1 METTG
6 DKLRAVAFALG
17 VHAFALALLFVG
29 LWWQQPIPATDAQG
43 PMVEA
48 TLVSSPQQSAAIAKA
63 IASAEKQAAHRDDH
77 DAIPPPQPKP
87 EPMPQ
92 DAPQPQQIAPQAPL
106 PKPDT
111 VDQDE
116 VRRLADEAAAQKLQE
131 QEERRKQAQVDLTN
145 QQKQQQEAEN
155 RQRLAQ
161 QELDRQKLL
170 ENIRKQRA
178 DAERQV
184 KLEAQKYK
192 QLQDRATQLAQNNAP
207 TATTAPASPPHPPAG
222 NNAKSAALSAAY
234 LKAIRDVVVMNWH
247 TANVPKN
254 VYCKVQFTQLPGGEV
269 LDVNFVDCPLDPAS
283 RETVLDALKRTPLPY
298 AGFES
303 VFQRQGTIKL
313 CYPDEA
319 CAK

>member
-6 DKLRAVAFALG
+6 DRLRAVAFALG

-48 TLVSSPQQSAAIAKA
+48 TLVRSPQQSAAIAKA
-63 IASAEKQAAHRDDH
+63 IASAEKQAAQRDDH

-87 EPMPQ
+87 EPKPQ
-92 DAPQPQQIAPQAPL
+92 DAPQPQQIAPQASL

-116 VRRLADEAAAQKLQE
+116 VRRLADQAAAQKLQE

-161 QELDRQKLL
+161 QELDRLKLL

-184 KLEAQKYK
+184 KLQAQKLK
-192 QLQDRATQLAQNNAP
+192 QLQDQRAQLAQNDAPPASVAQPTPPRPPLGSGHEGMEMQGRYIKAIKDVALQNWRTGNAP
-207 TATTAPASPPHPPAG
+207 GHVVC
-222 NNAKSAALSAAY
+222 
-234 LKAIRDVVVMNWH
+234 KAHI
-247 TANVPKN
+247 K
-254 VYCKVQFTQLPGGEV
+254 QLPGGEV
-269 LDVNFVDCPLDPAS
+269 FDVSFPDCPY
-283 RETVLDALKRTPLPY
+283 DAAGRQSVEDAFKRTPLPY
-298 AGFES
+298 AGYES
-303 VFQRQGTIKL
+303 VYLREFNIEM
-313 CYPDEA
+313 CYPEDS
-319 CAK
+319 CK